1 MWSASFFI
9 SQAICKPLQEHAL
22 PCWQLLVVLPL
33 AQPLSCAQRYFHS
46 KIKQKKLSFCFVF
59 YSLIRTFVGMKETKW
74 KDNVIL
80 VDADYVDKVAFDLT
94 VNFERMLG
102 RRLDGG
108 LRPTANSQKPTATCQ
123 VVLLHKQ
130 SKMENFLPG
139 SFAELDGKAFEGRL
153 GEFLIS
159 CVKVED
165 LTTMDDLF
173 IDSMQVLSNAE
184 EVKRLIVVPDAEHIY
199 NKVREGLR
207 HADDEKRITVLA
219 MQPMEG
225 GNFRQEI
232 LGYSLMAA
240 LGIKSEE
247 LNKMS

>member
-1 MWSASFFI
+1 
-9 SQAICKPLQEHAL
+9 
-22 PCWQLLVVLPL
+22 
-33 AQPLSCAQRYFHS
+33 
-46 KIKQKKLSFCFVF
+46 
-59 YSLIRTFVGMKETKW
+59 MKETKW
-74 KDNVIL
+74 ESSVIL

-94 VNFERMLG
+94 VNFERMIG
-102 RRLDGG
+102 RRIPQADMALWLECVALDGG
-108 LRPTANSQKPTATCQ
+108 LRPVESQVIQ
-123 VVLLHKQ
+123 VVLLHKGAQ
-130 SKMENFLPG
+130 MDNFTPG

-159 CVKVED
+159 CVPVED

-173 IDSMQVLSNAE
+173 VDSMQVIANAE
-184 EVKRLIVVPDAEHIY
+184 EVQRLIVVPDAEHIY

-207 HADDEKRITVLA
+207 HADPDKHVTVLA

-240 LGIKSEE
+240 LGIRSEE
-247 LNKMS
+247 IKER